1 MGCAIQAIRACLPVA
16 VEQQKKN
23 KENDKSRSPFIH
35 ITA

>member
-16 VEQQKKN
+16 GEQQKN